1 MQRSIRHKLIIQSLQ
16 TGGRLRVEQLVELT
30 GSSAVT
36 IRRDLAHLEAHEA
49 LRRVPGGAARTVKH
63 GESIPFSLQLA
74 EDRDLKA
81 RLATAAAALIADY
94 ESVIIDNGTTC
105 HAVAQELAGRP
116 ITALCLSLHAAVVLG
131 STPGAR
137 VIVPGGPV
145 EPDTLAFLG
154 SQAVDAVRNMRADA
168 LVLGTCSASA
178 TRGLTSTLYEDAQ
191 IKQAS
196 IQSST
201 GSPSNTSSNSV
212 TSASP
217 SSAVARDCASTSSAP
232 RGPATRSSPR
242 AWTRPRP
249 WSRSPRTGWAS
260 RTASWP
266 PSTCSR
272 GNCPPASSAATT

>member
-1 MQRSIRHKLIIQSLQ
+1 MQRSIRHKLIIQTLQ

-36 IRRDLAHLEAHEA
+36 IRRDLAHLEAHGA

-201 GSPSNTSSNSV
+201 RRILVTVADKLNRSSNFRFGTPADLTHLV
-212 TSASP
+212 ITDDAP
-217 SSAVARDCASTSSAP
+217 AELLDIFRDD
-232 RGPATRSSPR
+232 GVEVILV
-242 AWTRPRP
+242 
-249 WSRSPRTGWAS
+249 
-260 RTASWP
+260 
-266 PSTCSR
+266 
-272 GNCPPASSAATT
+272 